1 MSTSILKDTLVL
13 VLAGGQGERLY
24 PLTRDRAKPAVPFG
38 GIYRI
43 IDFTLSNC
51 LNSGC
56 SRIYVL
62 TQYKSFSLDR
72 HIVLG
77 WSGLFNNPEIG
88 NYIHIL
94 PPQQRTG
101 QTWYLGTADAIYQNI
116 YTLEREKP
124 KRVMILAGDH
134 IYKMNYAEMVQF
146 HVDHEADLTVS
157 CVTVEKKEANQLG
170 IAVTDE
176 DHRIQGFQEKP
187 KENPATIPGEPTR
200 CYASMG
206 IYVFNTETLV
216 RRISADSRRDS
227 AHDFGKNIIPDMV
240 AENSRVFAYP
250 FKDENRKDIAYWRD
264 VGTIDGYYEANM
276 DLTEVNPLF
285 NLYDENW
292 PLRTYREQFP
302 PAKFVFSEP
311 NPEPGTSRRGQ
322 ALDSLVAS
330 GVIVSGGTVEH
341 SVLAPQVR
349 INSFSSVKD
358 SILMEGV
365 SIGRYAKIRKA
376 IIDKGVRIPEGTSI
390 GYDLEADRARF
401 TVTGNGVV
409 VVPKEM
415 PMSAVL

>member
-1 MSTSILKDTLVL
+1 MPNKLLKDTLTL

-51 LNSGC
+51 LNSEL
-56 SRIYVL
+56 SRVYVL

-72 HIVLG
+72 HIMLG
-77 WSGLFNNPEIG
+77 WGGLFNNPEIG

-94 PPQQRTG
+94 PPQMRTG

-124 KRVMILAGDH
+124 ERVLILAGDH
-134 IYKMNYAEMVQF
+134 IYKMNYAEMIRT
-146 HVDHEADLTVS
+146 HVEKNADITIS
-157 CVTVEKKEANQLG
+157 CVSVPKSQANQLG
-170 IAVTDE
+170 IAVVDRE
-176 DHRIQGFQEKP
+176 NRVQAFQEKP
-187 KENPATIPGEPTR
+187 KENPATLPDDPNS

-206 IYVFNTETLV
+206 IYVFNTDALV
-216 RRISADSRRDS
+216 RRVATDARRES
-227 AHDFGKNIIPDMV
+227 AHDFGKNIIPEMV
-240 AENSRVFAYP
+240 AENARVFAYP
-250 FKDENRKDIAYWRD
+250 FKDENKKEVAYWRD
-264 VGTIDGYYEANM
+264 VGTIDSYYEANM
-276 DLTEVNPLF
+276 DLTEVTPLF
-285 NLYDENW
+285 NLYDESW
-292 PLRTYREQFP
+292 PIRTHREQFP

-311 NPEPGTSRRGQ
+311 QGENSRRGQ
-322 ALDSLVAS
+322 ALDSLIAS

-349 INSFSSVKD
+349 INSYSHVQD

-365 SIGRYAKIRKA
+365 SIGRHAKVCKA

-390 GYDLEADRARF
+390 GVDPAADRARF
-401 TVTGNGVV
+401 TVTSNGVV

-415 PMSAVL
+415 SFT